1 MASKKNSII
10 PGEDQIEA
18 RTTDIIK
25 EAQALTITNP
35 EQYTKAAHF
44 LKGVKTLGKEIKATF
59 DEPIKAAH
67 AAHKAIVAAKKK
79 HEGPLL
85 EAESLVKGKIS
96 TWTEAESRRMEG
108 EREAKAKGGMEI
120 EEAKRKAEVE
130 ALRSAG
136 RNHEADFQESQPVT
150 PPVVKVE
157 TETPKVDGVHTQEKW
172 SGEVTSLILLI
183 RYVAEFPDFIH
194 LLKPDSTAINS
205 MARGQKERLR
215 IPGVQAVKK
224 TTVVAAG

>member
-18 RTTDIIK
+18 RTSDIIK
-25 EAQALTITNP
+25 EAQAITIQDS
-35 EQYTKAAHF
+35 EQYTKAALF
-44 LKGVKTLGKEIKATF
+44 LKGVKELGKEIKETF

-85 EAESLVKGKIS
+85 EAEGLVKGKIS
-96 TWTEAESRRMEG
+96 TWTESESRRMEA

-120 EEAKRKAEVE
+120 EKAKRKAEIEV
-130 ALRSAG
+130 LRSVG
-136 RNHEADFQESQPVT
+136 QNHEADFLESQPVT
-150 PPVVKVE
+150 PPVVQVE

-172 SGEVTSLILLI
+172 SGEVTSLIMLV
-183 RYVAEFPDFIH
+183 RYVAEFPEFIH
-194 LLKPDSTAINS
+194 LLKPDQTAINA

-224 TTVVAAG
+224 TVVAAG

>member
-1 MASKKNSII
+1 MESKKNSII

-18 RTTDIIK
+18 RTSDIIK
-25 EAQALTITNP
+25 EAQAITIQDS
-35 EQYTKAAHF
+35 EQYTKAALF
-44 LKGVKTLGKEIKATF
+44 LKGVKELGKEIKATF

-85 EAESLVKGKIS
+85 EAEGLVKGKIS
-96 TWTEAESRRMEG
+96 TWTESESRKMEA

-120 EEAKRKAEVE
+120 EKAKRKAEIEV
-130 ALRSAG
+130 LRSVG
-136 RNHEADFQESQPVT
+136 QNDEADFLESQPVT
-150 PPVVKVE
+150 PPVVQVE

-172 SGEVTSLILLI
+172 SGEVTSLIMLV
-183 RYVAEFPDFIH
+183 RYVAEFPNFIH
-194 LLKPDSTAINS
+194 LLKPDQTAINA
-205 MARGQKERLR
+205 MARGQKERLM

-224 TTVVAAG
+224 TVVAAG

>member
-1 MASKKNSII
+1 MNNENNLI

-18 RTTDIIK
+18 RTSDIIK
-25 EAQALTITNP
+25 EAQAITIQDS

-44 LKGVKTLGKEIKATF
+44 LKGVKTLGKEIKETF

-67 AAHKAIVAAKKK
+67 AAHKAIVAAKKR

-85 EAESLVKGKIS
+85 EAEGLVKGKIS
-96 TWTEAESRRMEG
+96 TWTESESRKMEA

-120 EEAKRKAEVE
+120 EKAKRKAEIEV
-130 ALRSAG
+130 LRSVG
-136 RNHEADFQESQPVT
+136 QNDEADFLESQPVT
-150 PPVVKVE
+150 PPVVQVE

-172 SGEVTSLILLI
+172 SGEVTSLIMLV
-183 RYVAEFPDFIH
+183 RYVAEFPEFIH
-194 LLKPDSTAINS
+194 LLKPDQTAINA
-205 MARGQKERLR
+205 MARGQKERLM

-224 TTVVAAG
+224 TVVAAG